1 MVATS
6 RKRPESAEKGA
17 RFETRGRRRETRE
30 RDGRGEIVRER
41 EGVQR
46 ERVESRKMGVQRDFE
61 GEKLRERGGER
72 DTGERLVF
80 FDN

>member
-6 RKRPESAEKGA
+6 RKRLESAEKGA
-17 RFETRGRRRETRE
+17 RFETRGWRRETRE
-30 RDGRGEIVRER
+30 RDARGEIVRER

-46 ERVESRKMGVQRDFE
+46 ERVESREMGVQRDFE